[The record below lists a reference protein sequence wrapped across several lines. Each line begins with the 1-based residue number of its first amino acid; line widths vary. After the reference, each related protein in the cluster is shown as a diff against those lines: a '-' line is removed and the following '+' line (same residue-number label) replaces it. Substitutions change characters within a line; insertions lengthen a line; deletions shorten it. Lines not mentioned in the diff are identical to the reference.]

1 MARKPDCD
9 LRANLG
15 ERMRSFTSIR
25 EFMYAC
31 LGALVP
37 RPKSRLQLY
46 HFRERSNSQHK
57 QHIPLIPTRTIS
69 PLVNSDFQITMA
81 RLIHYRKKKKARMA
95 TLADE
100 LEADFADIESPG
112 EDDFEENGDDAAL
125 EATEATD
132 ATDGSNPDPSKHR
145 ELKAVYELVAQLN
158 PVVAEM
164 DRVNA
169 LPADDPYLTV
179 GNLDSNPVYKLVVDS
194 NSLASRIDDEM
205 VVIHKFISDRY
216 SLRFPELDTLIQN
229 RVKYISTVVIIGNGP
244 FDQLEAITKS
254 TDNPVGKTLRE
265 VLDGPTVLNVRMEAA
280 TTKGSPLDDITVDL
294 VISTCKTAL
303 QLDDAKT
310 KLTRFV
316 QSKMPLFAPNLTAL
330 IGAEVA
336 AQMVNAAGGI
346 KQLSAVPSV
355 NLGNMGNS
363 RQRYGASNLHERQ
376 GFLYFSPI
384 IQDVPIMNRKLAIK
398 RLQNKVSLAARVDL
412 TRTVLDGSLG
422 ETYRNDV
429 IAAIERITEAAPNRG
444 VRALPVPDEKPSKK
458 RGGKKAR
465 AEKNR
470 NAYTELRQAQNRMVF
485 GQEEQEVTYGDES
498 VGMGMVGSGDA
509 GRIRAIQIDERTK
522 AKLSKK
528 HPGWGGGNTS
538 LGGKTS
544 LGGGAGHATGLRTS
558 GVNAA
563 GAATLLGTMSTLNF
577 SQHQGLSLADP
588 SQLAANE
595 KAAKDAKQDKYFAG
609 GSFTRMNGAGD
620 DALKRKAGME
630 FEKDKDGFKK
640 PVIPALKRVKKSE

>member
-1 MARKPDCD
+1 
-9 LRANLG
+9 
-15 ERMRSFTSIR
+15 
-25 EFMYAC
+25 
-31 LGALVP
+31 
-37 RPKSRLQLY
+37 
-46 HFRERSNSQHK
+46 
-57 QHIPLIPTRTIS
+57 
-69 PLVNSDFQITMA
+69 
-81 RLIHYRKKKKARMA
+81 MA
-95 TLADE
+95 TLADQ

-112 EDDFEENGDDAAL
+112 EEELVDEDGDAPV
-125 EATEATD
+125 EATEATEV
-132 ATDGSNPDPSKHR
+132 TDPTDSSNADPSKHR
-145 ELKAVYELVAQLN
+145 QLKAVYELVAELT
-158 PVVAEM
+158 PVEAEI

-169 LPADDPYLTV
+169 IPSDDPYLTA

-194 NSLASRIDDEM
+194 NGLASRIDDEM
-205 VVIHKFISDRY
+205 VVIHKFVSDRY

-244 FDQLEAITKS
+244 FDQLETITKS

-280 TTKGSPLDDITVDL
+280 TTKGNPLDSITLEL
-294 VISTCKTAL
+294 VIGACKTAL
-303 QLDDAKT
+303 QLDGAKA

-316 QSKMPLFAPNLTAL
+316 QGKMPLFAPNLTAL

-336 AQMVNAAGGI
+336 AQIVNAAGGI
-346 KQLSAVPSV
+346 KQLCAIPSV
-355 NLGNMGNS
+355 NLGNVGNNK
-363 RQRYGASNLHERQ
+363 QRYGASNLHERQ

-384 IQDVPIMNRKLAIK
+384 IQDVPIMNRKVAIK

-422 ETYRNDV
+422 ETYRNEV
-429 IAAIERITEAAPNRG
+429 LAAIDRITESAPNRG
-444 VRALPVPDEKPSKK
+444 TRALPVPDEKPSKK

-470 NAYTELRQAQNRMVF
+470 NAYTEMRQAQNRMVF
-485 GQEEQEVTYGDES
+485 GQEEQEVSYGDES

-509 GRIRAIQIDERTK
+509 NRIRSIQVDERTK

-528 HPGWGGGNTS
+528 HQGWGGVSTS

-558 GVNAA
+558 GVNVL
-563 GAATLLGTMSTLNF
+563 GQATILGVQSALNF

-588 SQLAANE
+588 SQHKAEE
-595 KAAKDAKQDKYFAG
+595 KSAKDAKEDKYFTG
-609 GSFTRMNGAGD
+609 GSFNTPNGAGD
-620 DALKRKAGME
+620 DSLKRKAGSE

-640 PVIPALKRVKKSE
+640 PAIPALKRVKKSN